1 MRKNKESLRAQALK
15 SALKHTGS
23 FMEKQSIG
31 LFKVSSGSMLSM
43 QVGCDVP

>member
-1 MRKNKESLRAQALK
+1 MRGTKESLKQAANQRSTHRL
-15 SALKHTGS
+15 LHGET
-23 FMEKQSIG
+23 ELLG